1 MSTINSQGVLPEM
14 ITNEGVSVALLSQ
27 RKPILLVFLRHFGCT
42 FCREA
47 LQDLADR
54 LDTIHALGAELVLVH
69 MSDDETFDTYAA
81 RYGLQSVQRVAD
93 PSCRFYQAF
102 GLTKGTARQ
111 LFGLHS
117 WIRGFQ
123 AGVVDG
129 HGVGTR
135 PLGDGFQM
143 PGVFVIEDL
152 EVKRRFI
159 HKLAGDRPEYVDL
172 LTGPAKAIAHSA
184 ATR

>member
-1 MSTINSQGVLPEM
+1 MLHPNIEQALEQLTTVGGKSVRAMSEQQPV
-14 ITNEGVSVALLSQ
+14 
-27 RKPILLVFLRHFGCT
+27 LLVFLRHFGCT

-47 LQDLADR
+47 LSDLAARSAQIDAYGGR
-54 LDTIHALGAELVLVH
+54 LVLVH
-69 MSDDETFDTYAA
+69 MADTATSAEYLN
-81 RYGLQSVQRVAD
+81 RYGLAGTDQVSD
-93 PSCRFYQAF
+93 PECRFYEAF

-123 AGVVDG
+123 AGVLDG

-143 PGVFVIEDL
+143 PGVFVIQNSRI
-152 EVKRRFI
+152 VGRFV
-159 HKLAGDRPEYVDL
+159 HKLAGDRPDYVDL
-172 LTGPAKAIAHSA
+172 LTDCCR
-184 ATR
+184 T